1 MGPSSASRTRRSG
14 SIRRKSRQATSGS
27 RRQSGGSTAGVV
39 VIGHGEQPDALD
51 LDKLFIEPRQIRAGF
66 GRVFFL
72 HAIDEARRRGAKRLT
87 IRADPYAAAFYERH
101 GANPV
106 GEAPSDVIPGRLLP
120 LYEVALDWSIC
131 RIIYIMEIYAEHT
144 IVIGRPRLWELKRTG
159 GVFWVGSP
167 IGPGGHRKIGTDCR
181 ATPQMEDRHGLQMG
195 HRRRRYGRA
204 GYSLDFVGRISVSRQ
219 WRLRRD
225 GIWRRLSRRL
235 HGWAIQSR

>member
-72 HAIDEARRRGAKRLT
+72 HAIDAARRQAADNPRRSVRGCVLRTPRRQPGRGGA
-87 IRADPYAAAFYERH
+87 IRCDPRPSAAALR
-101 GANPV
+101 
-106 GEAPSDVIPGRLLP
+106 GRARL
-120 LYEVALDWSIC
+120 AWSIC